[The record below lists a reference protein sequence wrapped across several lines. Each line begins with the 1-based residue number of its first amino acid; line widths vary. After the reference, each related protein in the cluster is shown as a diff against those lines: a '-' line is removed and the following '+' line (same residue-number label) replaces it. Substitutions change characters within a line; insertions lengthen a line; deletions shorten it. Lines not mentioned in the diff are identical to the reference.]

1 MKIIPIWFHQKSQSY
16 PQRSFSNDFIS
27 QIHMSQT
34 ICVRTKTAAASKA
47 SGSRSRAA
55 ENEGA
60 VAALRPGAPHKA
72 TPDAEPPVA
81 G

>member
-34 ICVRTKTAAASKA
+34 ISARAAAGA
-47 SGSRSRAA
+47 LQAGAGGGGALPRAA
-55 ENEGA
+55 A
-60 VAALRPGAPHKA
+60 RALLSEIGRAH
-72 TPDAEPPVA
+72 V
-81 G
+81 